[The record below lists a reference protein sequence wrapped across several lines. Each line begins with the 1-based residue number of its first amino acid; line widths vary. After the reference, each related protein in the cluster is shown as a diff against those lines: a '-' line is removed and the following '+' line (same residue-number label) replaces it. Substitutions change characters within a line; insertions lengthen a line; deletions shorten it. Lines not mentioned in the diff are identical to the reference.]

1 MGEDAVASNVIQ
13 VGLDI
18 SDIDVKSLLERNPA
32 DNRESSLEGA
42 QTQNEMDAVMFEYA
56 PRVFKEIRL
65 LNGVTH
71 ELLSE

>member
-1 MGEDAVASNVIQ
+1 M
-13 VGLDI
+13 
-18 SDIDVKSLLERNPA
+18 KSLLERNP
-32 DNRESSLEGA
+32 DYNRESSLKGA